1 MKEPEKFPKVLTGVM
16 IFISVLFTSIGSL
29 SYATFGSS
37 TKTVVI
43 INLPDD
49 DPLVQTIQLLY
60 ALAILLSIPLQLF
73 PAIRIMEQGLFVK
86 SGKDDRYVK
95 WQKNIFR
102 FLTVIACALISWG
115 GASDLD
121 KFVSLIGAF
130 AW

>member
-16 IFISVLFTSIGSL
+16 IFISFLFTSIGAL
-29 SYATFGSS
+29 SYATFGSEIN
-37 TKTVVI
+37 TVVI
-43 INLPDD
+43 INLPSS
-49 DPLVQTIQLLY
+49 DPLVQTVQLLY

-86 SGKDDRYVK
+86 SGKNDPYVK

-102 FLTVIACALISWG
+102 ILTVFACALIAWG

-121 KFVSLIGAF
+121 KFVSLIGSF